1 MLIGDNA
8 GAIRLG
14 RVKPNNRPSPGP
26 LGNTQG
32 PILPETS
39 PNASGAGKSAPPPRP
54 PKAET
59 GWWQRWGSDA
69 VRTGLDIVGL
79 IPVVGEVADGAN
91 AMIYLAEG
99 DKVNAASIAASM
111 LPLGGQA
118 AKWGKN
124 GVDAA
129 QAART
134 AGKAGVE
141 IAATSGREA
150 AEAVTSKLGNEVAET
165 AGGQARKSA
174 DNAASGGHVKKS
186 PEELAAKMPRRS
198 RSRKTLGGN

>member
-14 RVKPNNRPSPGP
+14 RVKPNHRPSPGP

-39 PNASGAGKSAPPPRP
+39 PNASGAGNSAPPPRP
-54 PKAET
+54 PEAET

-91 AMIYLAEG
+91 PVIYLAEG

-118 AKWGKN
+118 ATAAKWGKKRVSTRRRPP
-124 GVDAA
+124 GRR
-129 QAART
+129 ARP
-134 AGKAGVE
+134 V
-141 IAATSGREA
+141 S
-150 AEAVTSKLGNEVAET
+150 
-165 AGGQARKSA
+165 
-174 DNAASGGHVKKS
+174 KS
-186 PEELAAKMPRRS
+186 PPRADAKQPR
-198 RSRKTLGGN
+198 L